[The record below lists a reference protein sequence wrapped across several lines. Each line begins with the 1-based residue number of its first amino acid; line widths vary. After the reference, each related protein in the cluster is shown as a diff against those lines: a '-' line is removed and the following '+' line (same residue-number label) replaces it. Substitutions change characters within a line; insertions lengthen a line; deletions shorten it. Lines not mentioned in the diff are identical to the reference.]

1 VTFRQEENEIVGK
14 ARGRALCHWTILGFS
29 YERLKLAQLL
39 GQLGVF
45 PTGGL

>member
-1 VTFRQEENEIVGK
+1 LAHEFRWEY
-14 ARGRALCHWTILGFS
+14 C

-45 PTGGL
+45 LTLSTTRTDASVAFGRKT